1 MPQVSFIGP
10 LDQPLGSR
18 RLLSELRVC
27 LTSGLFTSFRIIVAY
42 AKSGPLLRL
51 RTELTSFKGGG
62 GVIEAI
68 LGIDQQ
74 GTSRE
79 AVQLS
84 LSLMDS
90 VYVTSE
96 PGITFHPKIYI
107 FEGPHEARCIIGSNN
122 LTVGGT
128 ETNFETAMI
137 LDLSLPGDQAQLQ
150 QVQQLWSQL
159 LPAACPATSIVDQAA
174 LAALVASG
182 DLPDEVIISRK
193 TAAASNRVGPR
204 RPKSGLAVKP
214 ASALPKAALA
224 LPQQQANAGVAVIL
238 PVAPAAQINV
248 VVAPAQRFAIQIKP
262 HGNGEIF
269 LSVTA
274 ALQNPAFFKWPFSGA
289 TTPKKVGNP
298 SYPQLDPDPIVDIDV
313 FAAGNIPVLSLK
325 DYELN
330 TVYYATNSE
339 IRVTASPL
347 VGIVPDYSVMVMEP
361 NPRPGIDYQITIYT
375 PASSAY
381 VAWEAACNQQM
392 PGGGKQPRKFGW
404 F

>member
-18 RLLSELRVC
+18 RLLSELRSC
-27 LTSGLFTSFRIIVAY
+27 LTSGLFTSFKIIVAY

-51 RTELTSFKGGG
+51 RTELTAFKAGG

-68 LGIDQQ
+68 FGVDQQ

-107 FEGPHEARCIIGSNN
+107 FEGPNEARCFIGSNN

-128 ETNFETAMI
+128 ETNFETAMV
-137 LDLSLPGDQAQLQ
+137 LSLSLPSDQIQLQ
-150 QVQQLWSQL
+150 QVQQLWAQL
-159 LPAACPATSIVDQAA
+159 QPSACPATSVVDQAA

-182 DLPDEVIISRK
+182 DLPDEVVVSRR
-193 TAAASNRVGPR
+193 TAAASNRGGPR
-204 RPKSGLAVKP
+204 RPKSGLAVRP
-214 ASALPKAALA
+214 ASALPKAALVTT
-224 LPQQQANAGVAVIL
+224 QQQANTGTAAS
-238 PVAPAAQINV
+238 PPAAPITQLNAV
-248 VVAPAQRFAIQIKP
+248 VTPAQRFAIQIKP
-262 HGNGEIF
+262 HANGEIF

-274 ALQNPAFFKWPFSGA
+274 ALQNPGFFKWPFTGA

-298 SYPQLDPDPIVDIDV
+298 SYPQLSPDPIVDIDV
-313 FAAGNIPVLSLK
+313 FGAANTPLLSLNN
-325 DYELN
+325 YRLN
-330 TVYYATNSE
+330 TIYYSKNSE
-339 IRVTASPL
+339 IRITASPL
-347 VGIVPDYSVMVMEP
+347 VGLVPDYSVMVMEP
-361 NPRPGIDYQITIYT
+361 NPRPGVDYQITIHT
-375 PASSAY
+375 PASPAY
-381 VAWEAACNQQM
+381 AAWEAACNQQM
-392 PGGGKQPRKFGW
+392 PGGGRQPRKFGW